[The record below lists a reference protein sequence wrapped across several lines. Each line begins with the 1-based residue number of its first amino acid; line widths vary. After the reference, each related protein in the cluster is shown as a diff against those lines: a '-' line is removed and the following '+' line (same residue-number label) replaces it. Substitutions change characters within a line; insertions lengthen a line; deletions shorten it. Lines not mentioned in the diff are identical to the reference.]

1 MSLFKP
7 ARPVYLVGPV
17 SYLPERVVDNPALLA
32 WMGVEVRPSWISH
45 RTGIQERRWAEDSQ
59 ACSDL
64 AIAAARRLFEQ
75 YGVDR
80 SRITQLVLATVSGD
94 FPSPPTSPLVLPGLG
109 LEAIGV
115 LDLGA
120 ACAGFTS
127 GLYTCAALALATGGE
142 QLLIASEIRSKFLN
156 KEDLATAA
164 LFGDGAAAC
173 LVSPEPARASFQLL
187 AAELSADSSVADIIA
202 IRAGGSRLPFH
213 QSQEEENAFLKMQK
227 GATLFMKGVE
237 LMSSSAASLLR
248 QLEMKVEDIDWVVP
262 HQANLHLVR
271 ATMDKLGVAAGKVV
285 ETVQFTGNTSGAS
298 VGIALAHLR
307 EKLPLRAGQKVLL
320 VSAGAG
326 GSSACALLVSL

>member
-1 MSLFKP
+1 MSFFQP
-7 ARPVYLVGPV
+7 AHPVYLVGPT
-17 SYLPERVVDNPALLA
+17 SYLPERVMTNQAVLE
-32 WMGVEVRPSWISH
+32 WMGVEVRPSWLSH
-45 RTGIQERRWAEDSQ
+45 RTGIQERRWVEESQ

-64 AIAAARRLFEQ
+64 ALAAARRLFEQ
-75 YGVDR
+75 HGLER
-80 SRITQLVLATVSGD
+80 QRITQLVLATVSGD
-94 FPSPPTSPLVLPGLG
+94 FPSPPTSPLLLPGLG

-127 GLYTCAALALATGGE
+127 GLFTCASFTLATGGD
-142 QLLIASEIRSKFLN
+142 QLLIASEIRSKFLD
-156 KEDLATAA
+156 KKDLATTA

-173 LVSPEPARASFQLL
+173 LVTREPAGASFQLL

-202 IRAGGSRLPFH
+202 IRAGGSRLPSH
-213 QSQEEENAFLKMQK
+213 LNPEEDQAFLKMQK
-227 GATLFMKGVE
+227 GATLFMKGVD
-237 LMSSSAASLLR
+237 LMSSSAESLLR
-248 QLEMKVEDIDWVVP
+248 RLGMKVEELDWVVP

-271 ATMDKLGVAAGKVV
+271 ATTDKLGVAREKVV

-307 EKLPLRAGQKVLL
+307 EELPLEPGQKVLL

-326 GSSACALLVSL
+326 GSSACALLESR